1 MQYKNFMQVVILL
14 WSCAFCIVAA
24 LCMLLSNNYDK
35 NKRKC
40 LIFMQSFT
48 ALLLANDALAYYF
61 RGYPGTLGSVMV
73 HLSNFIVFFMIEIIL
88 IGFHSYVCVYILK
101 EGEWGIVKRVKA
113 GYIIALIGSL
123 LVIVSQFTDFYYYI
137 DNDNYYH
144 RLPAY
149 IISWILPVIVMIIDA
164 SMIIQFRKR
173 IRNRILFSM
182 LSYIVLPIAAALV
195 QIGYYGISFINFS
208 IGLSMV
214 IMFMAAM
221 SELNLEMYELLTSE
235 SRIRAQKEQLQYM
248 SYKDMLTTLYNRNK
262 YLEDIKPIEE
272 KKFASTGV
280 AYIDINGLK
289 KMNDEH
295 GHDEGDKLIIS
306 VAQAIGDVL
315 PENAYRVGGDEFVIF
330 CRDIDERTFNK
341 NIDKIRTGIE
351 RRGASASVGLVWSD
365 GQMTLKDMFSEADK
379 LMYAEKEKYYNG
391 RINPRHL

>member
-73 HLSNFIVFFMIEIIL
+73 HLSNFIVFFMSEIIL
-88 IGFHSYVCVYILK
+88 IGFHS
-101 EGEWGIVKRVKA
+101 
-113 GYIIALIGSL
+113 
-123 LVIVSQFTDFYYYI
+123 
-137 DNDNYYH
+137 
-144 RLPAY
+144 
-149 IISWILPVIVMIIDA
+149 
-164 SMIIQFRKR
+164 
-173 IRNRILFSM
+173 
-182 LSYIVLPIAAALV
+182 
-195 QIGYYGISFINFS
+195 
-208 IGLSMV
+208 
-214 IMFMAAM
+214 
-221 SELNLEMYELLTSE
+221 
-235 SRIRAQKEQLQYM
+235 
-248 SYKDMLTTLYNRNK
+248 
-262 YLEDIKPIEE
+262 
-272 KKFASTGV
+272 
-280 AYIDINGLK
+280 
-289 KMNDEH
+289 
-295 GHDEGDKLIIS
+295 
-306 VAQAIGDVL
+306 
-315 PENAYRVGGDEFVIF
+315 FVIF

>member
-73 HLSNFIVFFMIEIIL
+73 HLSNFIVFFMSEIIL

-144 RLPAY
+144 RSPAY

-182 LSYIVLPIAAALV
+182 LYYIVLP
-195 QIGYYGISFINFS
+195 
-208 IGLSMV
+208 
-214 IMFMAAM
+214 
-221 SELNLEMYELLTSE
+221 
-235 SRIRAQKEQLQYM
+235 
-248 SYKDMLTTLYNRNK
+248 
-262 YLEDIKPIEE
+262 
-272 KKFASTGV
+272 
-280 AYIDINGLK
+280 
-289 KMNDEH
+289 
-295 GHDEGDKLIIS
+295 
-306 VAQAIGDVL
+306 
-315 PENAYRVGGDEFVIF
+315 
-330 CRDIDERTFNK
+330 
-341 NIDKIRTGIE
+341 
-351 RRGASASVGLVWSD
+351 
-365 GQMTLKDMFSEADK
+365 
-379 LMYAEKEKYYNG
+379 
-391 RINPRHL
+391 